1 MRRAR
6 LLHPIRQVH
15 HAHRVLD
22 SDALQPL
29 LAMILFG
36 PAEAG

>member
-1 MRRAR
+1 MWRAR
-6 LLHPIRQVH
+6 MLHAIRQVH

-22 SDALQPL
+22 GDALQPRVALVL
-29 LAMILFG
+29 LG